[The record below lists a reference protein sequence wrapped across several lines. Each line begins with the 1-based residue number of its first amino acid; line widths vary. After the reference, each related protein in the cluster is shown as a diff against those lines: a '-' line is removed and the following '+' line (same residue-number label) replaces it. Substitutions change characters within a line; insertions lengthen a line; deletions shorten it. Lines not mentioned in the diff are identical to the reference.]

1 MNFYNPD
8 KLFYCGIDLHAR
20 TIYICIMNKD
30 REILVHRQIRNNS
43 TDLFLKILQPYKH
56 NLVIGA
62 ESTFA
67 WYWLADFCADNNIDF
82 VLGHALYMKAIHGGK
97 AKNDRID
104 SKKIALLL
112 QGGMFP
118 LAYVY
123 PKEKR
128 AMRDLLRRR
137 LHFVRLRGE
146 LFAHVQI
153 VNYQNNGL
161 PLARLGNNKSIRDN
175 VPDLFKNE
183 TTRKTIESDLDLIKY
198 YDEFIPKME
207 WHIFSKTT
215 QLYQKELAILS
226 SARGMGRIIAL
237 TILFEVDS
245 IDRFP
250 SVRDFASYSRVVKC
264 THESAGKKY
273 GTGGAKIGNA
283 YLKYVFSEAACLM
296 AKYNPGIKTYLQK
309 MERKHGKGKGKII
322 LAHKIARAVYFM
334 LKRSTVFDID
344 KFLNKNI

>member
-1 MNFYNPD
+1 MNFYNPNT
-8 KLFYCGIDLHAR
+8 LFYCGIDLHAR

-30 REILVHRQIRNNS
+30 RKILVHRQITNNA

-56 NLVIGA
+56 DLVIGA

-67 WYWLADFCADNNIDF
+67 WYWLADFCADNNIKF
-82 VLGHALYMKAIHGGK
+82 ILGHALYMKAIHGGK

-104 SKKIALLL
+104 SKKIALLI

-123 PKEKR
+123 PKAKR
-128 AMRDLLRRR
+128 ALRDLLRRR

-146 LFAHVQI
+146 LFAHLQTI
-153 VNYQNNGL
+153 NYQNNNPHL
-161 PLARLGNNKSIRDN
+161 PRLGNNKSIRKD
-175 VPDLFKNE
+175 VPDLFENE
-183 TTRKTIESDLDLIKY
+183 ATRKTVEADLDLIKY
-198 YDEFIPKME
+198 YDEFIPKLE
-207 WHIFSKTT
+207 WHILSKTK

-226 SARGMGRIIAL
+226 SARGMGKIIAL

-250 SVRDFASYSRVVKC
+250 SVQDFASYSRVVKC

-283 YLKYVFSEAACLM
+283 YLKYAFSEAACLM
-296 AKYNPGIKTYLQK
+296 ATYNPSIKKYLQK
-309 MERKHGKGKGKII
+309 KERKHGKGKSKII

-334 LKRSTVFDID
+334 LKRNTVFDIN
-344 KFLNKNI
+344 KFLNN

>member
-1 MNFYNPD
+1 
-8 KLFYCGIDLHAR
+8 
-20 TIYICIMNKD
+20 
-30 REILVHRQIRNNS
+30 
-43 TDLFLKILQPYKH
+43 
-56 NLVIGA
+56 
-62 ESTFA
+62 
-67 WYWLADFCADNNIDF
+67 
-82 VLGHALYMKAIHGGK
+82 MKAIHGGK
-97 AKNDRID
+97 AKNDRIE

-250 SVRDFASYSRVVKC
+250 SVQDFASYSRVVKC

-273 GTGGAKIGNA
+273 GTGGAKIGNP
-283 YLKYVFSEAACLM
+283 YLKYVFPKQHALWLSIT
-296 AKYNPGIKTYLQK
+296 P
-309 MERKHGKGKGKII
+309 
-322 LAHKIARAVYFM
+322 V
-334 LKRSTVFDID
+334 
-344 KFLNKNI
+344 

>member
-1 MNFYNPD
+1 MNFYNPST
-8 KLFYCGIDLHAR
+8 LFYCGIDLHAR

-30 REILVHRQIRNNS
+30 RKILVHRQITNNA

-56 NLVIGA
+56 DLVIGA

-67 WYWLADFCADNNIDF
+67 WYWLADFCADNDIEF
-82 VLGHALYMKAIHGGK
+82 ILGHALYMKAIHGGK

-104 SKKIALLL
+104 SKKIALLI

-118 LAYVY
+118 TAYVY

-128 AMRDLLRRR
+128 ATRDLLRRR

-146 LFAHVQI
+146 LFAHIQTI
-153 VNYQNNGL
+153 NYQNNGL
-161 PLARLGNNKSIRDN
+161 PLARLGNNKSIRNN

-183 TTRKTIESDLDLIKY
+183 TTKKTVEADLNLIKY
-198 YDEFIPKME
+198 YDEFIPKLE
-207 WHIFSKTT
+207 WHILSKTK

-226 SARGMGRIIAL
+226 SARGMGPIIAL

-245 IDRFP
+245 INRFP
-250 SVRDFASYSRVVKC
+250 SVQDFASYSRVVKC

-273 GTGGAKIGNA
+273 GTGGAKIGNP

-296 AKYNPGIKTYLQK
+296 AKYNPGIKNYLQK

-334 LKRSTVFDID
+334 LKRNTVFDID
-344 KFLNKNI
+344 KFLNKNN

>member
-1 MNFYNPD
+1 MNFYNQQ
-8 KLFYCGIDLHAR
+8 KSFYCGIDLHAR
-20 TIYICIMNKD
+20 NMYICIMNKD
-30 REILVHRQIRNNS
+30 REILVHRSIRNNS

-67 WYWLADFCADNNIDF
+67 WYWLADFCADNNIEF

-104 SKKIALLL
+104 SKKIALLM

-146 LFAHVQI
+146 LFAHVQTI
-153 VNYQNNGL
+153 NYQNNNSLL
-161 PLARLGNNKSIRDN
+161 PRLANNKSIRN
-175 VPDLFKNE
+175 EVPELFANE
-183 TTRKTIESDLDLIKY
+183 TTRKTVESDLGLIKY
-198 YDEFIPKME
+198 YDEFIPKLE
-207 WHIFSKTT
+207 WYIFSKTS
-215 QLYQKELAILS
+215 QLYQKELSILS

-250 SVRDFASYSRVVKC
+250 SVHDFASYSRVVKC

-273 GTGGAKIGNA
+273 GTGGAKIGNP
-283 YLKYVFSEAACLM
+283 YLKYAFSEAACLV
-296 AKYNPGIKTYLQK
+296 AKYNPSIKTYLQK
-309 MERKHGKGKGKII
+309 MERKHGKGKAKII
-322 LAHKIARAVYFM
+322 LAHKIARAVYYM
-334 LKRSTVFDID
+334 LKRNTVFDIN
-344 KFLNKNI
+344 KFLNN

>member
-1 MNFYNPD
+1 MNFYNPN

-20 TIYICIMNKD
+20 NIYICIMNKD
-30 REILVHRQIRNNS
+30 REVLVHRQIKNNS
-43 TDLFLKILQPYKH
+43 TDLFLAILQPYKH
-56 NLVIGA
+56 DIVVGA

-67 WYWLADFCADNNIDF
+67 WYWLADLCADNDIDF

-123 PKEKR
+123 PKGKR

-146 LFAHVQI
+146 LFAHIQI
-153 VNYQNNGL
+153 VNYQNNNSPL
-161 PLARLGNNKSIRDN
+161 PRLGNNKSIRND
-175 VPDLFKNE
+175 VPHLFEKE
-183 TTRKTIESDLDLIKY
+183 TTRKIVEADLDLIKY

-226 SARGMGRIIAL
+226 SARGMGKIIAL

-245 IDRFP
+245 IERFP
-250 SVRDFASYSRVVKC
+250 SVQDFASYSRVVKC

-273 GTGGAKIGNA
+273 GTGGAKIGNP
-283 YLKYVFSEAACLM
+283 YLKYAFSEAACLM

-309 MERKHGKGKGKII
+309 MERKHGKGKGKVI

-334 LKRSTVFDID
+334 LKRNTVFDIN
-344 KFLNKNI
+344 KFLNN